1 MGILRYTVPP
11 AWDGQTVQNF
21 LRRECGLSWRM
32 VVKLKNVPLGIA
44 VNGEQKRT
52 IDPVFAGQE
61 VVLTM
66 PEDTVKVEP
75 MPIPLAVA
83 YEDESLLVIDK
94 PPYLAVHP
102 SAGKT
107 DPTLANGVAAYFQEK
122 GTPLSFRPLSR
133 LDRNTSGL
141 LPAAKH
147 AHAAYA
153 FGGCIRKVYYA
164 LVLGELTG
172 SGTIDQPIGI
182 KDGCTISREVRPD
195 GKPSVTHWW
204 ALATDG
210 EVTLVRVVIDT
221 GRTHQIRVHMAW
233 LGHPLAGDT
242 MYGTD
247 TEVMPR
253 QGLHCGELHVKN
265 PFTNEEITLTSPLP
279 ADMAEVLSRRNI
291 PYENGTVG

>member
-1 MGILRYTVPP
+1 MGTLRYTVPQEYH
-11 AWDGQTVQNF
+11 GQTIQNF
-21 LRRECGLSWRM
+21 LRRGCGLSWRM
-32 VVKLKNVPLGIA
+32 VVKLKNVPMGIS
-44 VNGEQKRT
+44 VNGTQKRT
-52 IDPVFAGQE
+52 IDLVFEGEE

-66 PEDTVKVEP
+66 PQDTVKVEP
-75 MPIPLAVA
+75 MSLPLSVV
-83 YEDESLLVIDK
+83 YEDESLLVINK

-107 DPTLANGVAAYFQEK
+107 DPTLANAVAAYFEEK

-153 FGGCIRKVYYA
+153 LGGKIHKVYYA

-172 SGTIDQPIGI
+172 SGTIHQPIGI
-182 KDGCTISREVRPD
+182 KDGCTITREVRPD
-195 GKPSVTHWW
+195 GKDSITHWQ
-204 ALATDG
+204 ALASDG
-210 EVTLVRVVIDT
+210 EVTLVRVVIET

-233 LGHPLAGDT
+233 LGYPLAGDT

-253 QGLHCGELHVKN
+253 QGLHCGELRIEH
-265 PFTNEEITLTSPLP
+265 PFKKEEIVLSCPLP
-279 ADMAEVLSRRNI
+279 ADMKEVLDRRNI
-291 PYENGTVG
+291 PYENGTA

>member
-1 MGILRYTVPP
+1 MGTLRYTVPP
-11 AWDGQTVQNF
+11 EYHGQTVQNF
-21 LRRECGLSWRM
+21 LRRACGLSWRM
-32 VVKLKNVPLGIA
+32 VVKLKNVPQGIC
-44 VNGEQKRT
+44 VNSEPRRT
-52 IDPVFAGQE
+52 IDLVEAGQD
-61 VVLTM
+61 VVLTL

-75 MPIPLAVA
+75 MPLSLAVV
-83 YEDESLLVIDK
+83 YEDDSLLVINK

-107 DPTLANGVAAYFQEK
+107 DPTLANGVAAYFQEA
-122 GTPLSFRPLSR
+122 GTPLAFRPLSR
-133 LDRNTSGL
+133 LDKNTSGL

-153 FGGCIRKVYYA
+153 FGGKIRKVYYA
-164 LVLGELTG
+164 LVLGRLTG

-182 KDGCTISREVRPD
+182 KEGCTITRTVRQD
-195 GKPSVTHWW
+195 GKPSVTHWQ

-233 LGHPLAGDT
+233 LGYPLAGDT

-247 TEVMPR
+247 TVVMPR
-253 QGLHCGELHVKN
+253 QGLHCGELSISH
-265 PFTNEEITLTSPLP
+265 PFTGEEITLTCPLP
-279 ADMAEVLSRRNI
+279 ADMQEVLNRRNLT
-291 PYENGTVG
+291 YEN